1 MTERRFA
8 QNARAPK
15 IAAPIKAAAPEEPV
29 RAAALRVD
37 VGAAE
42 DAVDGEPVPVV
53 VAVTDPVFLESGKKR
68 KKRMIRN
75 FDLDWQSRPGTSAV
89 EAWEAVST
97 SNPLQVPRGDLEH

>member
-1 MTERRFA
+1 M
-8 QNARAPK
+8 
-15 IAAPIKAAAPEEPV
+15 

-89 EAWEAVST
+89 EAWEVVST
-97 SNPLQVPRGDLEH
+97 SNPLQVPRGDLEHQKGTHVG